1 MIAAIHQPQFLPYL
15 GFFHK
20 VRHSDVLVVLDDVQF
35 QKHGFQNRNLIKTA
49 TGGQWLT
56 VPVQHHLGQRI
67 CDVAVGQTS
76 NWRKKHWSS
85 IQANYG
91 RARFFELYA
100 ADLRGR
106 FLGRDDTQLLSVDLD
121 LMRWAMAA
129 LGVDVPVRLSS
140 ELDVVGGRTERLVGI
155 CRAVGADTYIS
166 GPGGRAYMDLSL
178 FEDAGIAVQF
188 QEYAAREYSQLFPQ
202 QGFLPSLAVVDALFN
217 VGPDAS
223 QLIA

>member
-20 VRHSDVLVVLDDVQF
+20 VRRSDVLVILDDVHF
-35 QKHGFQNRNLIKTA
+35 QKSGFQNRNLIKTP

-56 VPVQHHLGQRI
+56 VPVQQHFGQRI
-67 CDVAVGQTS
+67 CDVLVGQTS
-76 NWRKKHWSS
+76 HWRKKHWSS

-91 RARFFELYA
+91 RAPFFEQFAPSLR
-100 ADLRGR
+100 DL
-106 FLGRDDTQLLSVDLD
+106 FLERSDPQLLAVDLD
-121 LMRWAMAA
+121 LLRWAMAA
-129 LGVDVPVRLSS
+129 LGVDIPIRRSS
-140 ELDVVGGRTERLVGI
+140 ELEVADGQTERLVGI

-178 FEDAGIAVQF
+178 FEKAGIAVQF
-188 QEYAAREYSQLFPQ
+188 QDYAAREYSQLFPQ
-202 QGFLPSLAVVDALFN
+202 LGFLPNLAVVDALLN
-217 VGPDAS
+217 VGPEAS